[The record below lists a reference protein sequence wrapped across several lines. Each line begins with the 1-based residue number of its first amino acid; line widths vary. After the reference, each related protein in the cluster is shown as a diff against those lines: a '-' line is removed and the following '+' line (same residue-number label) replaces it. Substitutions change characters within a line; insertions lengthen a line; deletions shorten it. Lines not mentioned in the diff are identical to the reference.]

1 MPRGGLGRYKRA
13 RRRAKRD
20 NEACNIYRGF
30 AAPPLRPSCRACSR
44 GEPFGSWSIA
54 LRPAKRVGMR
64 AEGAPILRATRADFW
79 RSMPP
84 LCALRAPTMPA
95 FGGCGH
101 KKPPQNLRGSFVV
114 CWYIYPAVSKI
125 GSKPRQIARKLG
137 SKLGVFS
144 RSCDK

>member
-1 MPRGGLGRYKRA
+1 MGSPLG
-13 RRRAKRD
+13 
-20 NEACNIYRGF
+20 
-30 AAPPLRPSCRACSR
+30 
-44 GEPFGSWSIA
+44 
-54 LRPAKRVGMR
+54 VGMR

-79 RSMPP
+79 RSMHP
-84 LCALRAPTMPA
+84 LCALRAPNMPA

-101 KKPPQNLRGSFVV
+101 KKPPHALRGSFGVGGSL
-114 CWYIYPAVSKI
+114 YPAVLKM